1 MKYFIPILFILIC
14 QSVLVFGQIKHK
26 GAFQNVKPG
35 YYQNSILK
43 GIEEDEKPAKPAPT
57 KRNFKID
64 LSNVDYP
71 KSASDFKTSWINKP
85 ISQGNAGT
93 CWAYSTTSFYET
105 EIYRQT
111 SNMVDLSE
119 IFTVYWEYVEKARRF
134 VQKRGDSE
142 FGEGSEGN
150 GVRRIM
156 KQYGCVRYEDYTGLT
171 DSKSFHN
178 HSKMYEEM
186 NKYLQSVK
194 ISGAW
199 NETIVISTIKAIMH
213 DYIGTPPSNILYK
226 NKSITPLEFMKNE
239 LKFNPDDIIDVMSF
253 MQNPYW
259 KKAEY
264 DVPDNWWHDSTYYN
278 VPLEI
283 FMEIAKKSIE
293 NGYTYMVGGDVS
305 EAGFDS
311 FNNVALVPTFDIPS
325 EYIDENARQFRFS
338 NKTTTD
344 DHGMHLVGFLNK
356 DNKIWYLLKD
366 SGSGSRNVGKE
377 SNNFGF
383 YFFHEDYIKLK
394 MTTISIHKDRIK
406 DYLIKFNK

>member
-1 MKYFIPILFILIC
+1 MHTKVIIYILFLAP
-14 QSVLVFGQIKHK
+14 SVLVFSQVRNKGSFQI
-26 GAFQNVKPG
+26 VKPG

-43 GIEEDEKPAKPAPT
+43 GIEEDQKPATAPAT

-64 LSNVDYP
+64 LSGIDYP
-71 KSASDFKTSWINKP
+71 KSVEEFKSVWKSNP

-105 EIYRQT
+105 EIFRQT
-111 SNMVDLSE
+111 GKTVDLSE

-134 VQKRGDSE
+134 VQKRGESE

-150 GVRRIM
+150 AVRRIM
-156 KQYGCVRYEDYTGLT
+156 KQYGCVRYEDYSGLKVFT
-171 DSKSFHN
+171 TFHN
-178 HSKMYEEM
+178 HAKMYEEM
-186 NKYLQSVK
+186 SKYLQSVK
-194 ISGAW
+194 SNSAW
-199 NETIVISTIKAIMH
+199 NEALVLATIKSIMN
-213 DYIGTPPSNILYK
+213 DYIGTPPSIITYNGKNYTPVEYMTNI
-226 NKSITPLEFMKNE
+226 
-239 LKFNPDDIIDVMSF
+239 LKFNPDDIVDVMSF
-253 MQNPYW
+253 MQNSYW
-259 KKAEY
+259 TQTEY

-278 VPLEI
+278 VPLDV
-283 FMEIAKKSIE
+283 FVDIAKSSIE
-293 NGYTYMVGGDVS
+293 NGYSYMVGGDVS

-344 DHGMHLVGFLNK
+344 DHGMHLVGHLTKNNKTWFL
-356 DNKIWYLLKD
+356 IKD

-377 SNNFGF
+377 SKNFGY

-394 MTTISIHKDRIK
+394 MTTITIHKDRLK
-406 DYLIKFNK
+406 QYLDRFKK